1 MSGAP
6 AQHIHYFICV
16 SAHMEGLDMLTQKAW
31 SPYVAGIVI
40 GLLQIPA
47 FLIIETA
54 LGASSSYVTVGGL
67 IASWIDPSILKIG
80 YVARHVAA
88 TGKNWWQVALVVGV
102 AVGAFMSVKL
112 SGALRLPI
120 SPIWKRALGSASPS
134 KRYAIA
140 FIGGFVMLLGA
151 RIADG
156 CTSGHGLSGMAQLA
170 VGSTVAVAA
179 MFAGGIAAATLLLR
193 RI

>member
-1 MSGAP
+1 MPSL
-6 AQHIHYFICV
+6 Y
-16 SAHMEGLDMLTQKAW
+16 DKAW
-31 SPYVAGIVI
+31 SPYAAGIAI

-54 LGASSSYVTVGGL
+54 LGASSSYVTVGAA
-67 IASWIDPSILKIG
+67 IAGWFDPSLLKID
-80 YVARHVAA
+80 YAAKHVVANA
-88 TGKNWWQVALVVGV
+88 KNLWQVALVGGT
-102 AVGAFMSVKL
+102 AIGAFLSMKL
-112 SGALRLPI
+112 SGARRQPI
-120 SPIWKRALGSASPS
+120 SPIWRRALGSPS
-134 KRYAIA
+134 TALRYAIA
-140 FIGGFVMLLGA
+140 FVAGFIMLFGA

-179 MFAGGIAAATLLLR
+179 MFAGGIATALLLLR